1 MRRIKRWILRH
12 SSTMTAEQV
21 SLLCVKSL
29 LFGAV
34 SFCVVHVVVQ
44 VVSNMFSKAL
54 YVLKFLINIH

>member
-1 MRRIKRWILRH
+1 
-12 SSTMTAEQV
+12 MTAEQV